1 MGILASRL
9 RSEANAPI
17 AKPDFAELWT
27 HIECHGFRPYADDAD
42 LH

>member
-27 HIECHGFRPYADDAD
+27 HALQQRC
-42 LH
+42 

>member
-17 AKPDFAELWT
+17 AKTDFAELWT
-27 HIECHGFRPYADDAD
+27 HIECHGFRLYADDAD
-42 LH
+42 LY